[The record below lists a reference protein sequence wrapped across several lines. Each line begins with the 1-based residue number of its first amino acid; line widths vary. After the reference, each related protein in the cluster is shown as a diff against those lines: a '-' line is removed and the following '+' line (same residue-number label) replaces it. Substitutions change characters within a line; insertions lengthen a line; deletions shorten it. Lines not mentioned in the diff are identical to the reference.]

1 MHGNSKMWIHV
12 YLVAVIML
20 HINGSVAYKLEPNLS
35 GRNFNINAATK
46 NVPSYIKFI
55 LIFILGYIS
64 NIVKTI
70 IYRASFIQ
78 THPICNKTRL
88 ESNRKTS
95 VLGSLPSATLKV
107 SHMEFKHVRLRSSN
121 VLLNGSGSQINKVR
135 NGCFKTKV

>member
-1 MHGNSKMWIHV
+1 M
-12 YLVAVIML
+12 VIRRGGYMSIWWQLLCYILMAQL
-20 HINGSVAYKLEPNLS
+20 HIN
-35 GRNFNINAATK
+35 RNQIFQVGISTSMLQQRTYYN
-46 NVPSYIKFI
+46 KFI
-55 LIFILGYIS
+55 LILILGNIS